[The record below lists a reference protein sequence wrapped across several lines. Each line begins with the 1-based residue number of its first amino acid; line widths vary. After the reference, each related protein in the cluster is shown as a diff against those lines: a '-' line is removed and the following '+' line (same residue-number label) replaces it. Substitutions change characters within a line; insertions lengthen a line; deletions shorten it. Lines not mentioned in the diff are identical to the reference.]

1 MGTIS
6 AKHIKFI
13 KLVAK
18 GTTYTE
24 AYLITFHNKTVTKS
38 TARVQGSILAKK
50 YATEIQ
56 QAKEKDAKVI
66 SDTIDTNTA
75 QIALKSIVSQADA
88 DAKAFRILGEN
99 DLVVDYYY
107 VMGKPKEFTRKP
119 TPAEIQK
126 AYENFCKRFGSNA
139 ATKIANTNTK
149 GEDIEPQVFII
160 NGKEIKF

>member
-6 AKHIKFI
+6 AKHRKFI

-18 GTTYTE
+18 GTSYKE
-24 AYLITFHNKTVTKS
+24 AYILTSDNQALTQDSAK
-38 TARVQGSILAKK
+38 VQGSLLAKK

-66 SDTIDTNTA
+66 SDAIDTNTA

-107 VMGKPKEFTRKP
+107 VMGKPIEYTRKP
-119 TPAEIQK
+119 TQTEIQK
-126 AYENFCKRFGSNA
+126 SFALYCLRFGSNA

>member
-1 MGTIS
+1 MGNIS
-6 AKHIKFI
+6 KNHIKFI
-13 KLVAK
+13 KLVSK
-18 GTTYTE
+18 GHTFQE
-24 AYLITFHNKTVTKS
+24 AYSITSDNKSITKAP
-38 TARVQGSILAKK
+38 ARAQGSKLAKK

-56 QAKEKDAKVI
+56 QAKEKDAKIV

-107 VMGKPKEFTRKP
+107 MNGKPTEFTRKP

-126 AYENFCKRFGSNA
+126 AFENYCKRFGSYAPTKNA
-139 ATKIANTNTK
+139 LTNTD
-149 GEDIEPQVFII
+149 GEDIDLTKLPVIF
-160 NGKEIKF
+160 K

>member
-6 AKHIKFI
+6 KNHIKFI

-18 GTTYTE
+18 GHTFQE
-24 AYLITFHNKTVTKS
+24 AYSITSDNKSITKA
-38 TARVQGSILAKK
+38 TARAQGSKLAKK

-56 QAKEKDAKVI
+56 QAKEKDATIV
-66 SDTIDTNTA
+66 SAAIDTNTA
-75 QIALKSIVSQADA
+75 QNALKSIVSQADA

-107 VMGKPKEFTRKP
+107 VMGMPKEFTRKP
-119 TPAEIQK
+119 TQTEIQK
-126 AYENFCKRFGSNA
+126 SFALYCLRFGSNA
-139 ATKIANTNTK
+139 ATKIAQTDKEGN
-149 GEDIEPQVFII
+149 DVQQQVFII